1 MDTPLI
7 GSPRNNYRFFYTA
20 GGSVIISLVLL
31 LIITTYSAIT
41 IGDLN
46 VLIKDVHEVVTAVR
60 ELLPDARFGAEMLGL
75 LCKEENF
82 TKWYPNTRE
91 LCGHQPVVQ

>member
-1 MDTPLI
+1 MDQPLVGTPKA
-7 GSPRNNYRFFYTA
+7 NYKFFY
-20 GGSVIISLVLL
+20 GSGIAVFVSLLLL

-60 ELLPDARFGAEMLGL
+60 ELLPDARFGADMLGL
-75 LCKEENF
+75 LCKEKNF
-82 TKWYPNTRE
+82 TKWYPNTRQ
-91 LCGHQPVVQ
+91 LCSRQL

>member
-1 MDTPLI
+1 MDTPLV
-7 GSPRNNYRFFYTA
+7 GTPKANYRFFY
-20 GGSVIISLVLL
+20 GSGIAVFFSLLLL

-60 ELLPDARFGAEMLGL
+60 ELLPDARFGADMLGL
-75 LCKEENF
+75 LCKE
-82 TKWYPNTRE
+82 
-91 LCGHQPVVQ
+91 